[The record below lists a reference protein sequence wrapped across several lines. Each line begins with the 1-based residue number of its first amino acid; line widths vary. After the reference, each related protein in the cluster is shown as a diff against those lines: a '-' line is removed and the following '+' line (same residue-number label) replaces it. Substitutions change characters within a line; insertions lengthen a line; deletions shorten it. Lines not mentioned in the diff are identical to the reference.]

1 MDFRAVAQRATLS
14 FSLRPLLATF
24 ATLAML
30 VAPAAAQTRYVAFG
44 DSITNGFGDSVDGD
58 DAGYP
63 DRLERLLADG
73 STVLKLGFDGE
84 ATEDAFARWDQNAN
98 VISGNDVMIL
108 AFGTNDVTRVARG
121 DLSMETVFFN
131 IRQLVQR
138 ARDEGMTVI
147 HATTIPRLP
156 DARRDPN
163 NLVNDDFNQQLRD
176 LAGRNGRRLVDNN
189 QIYSTETNIFS
200 RLYYDGPIT
209 DNVGHPNAAGYDLM
223 AQSYHDVI
231 RDIDTV
237 SPVPGILSPL
247 NGEENVDP
255 FTSIS
260 VDVWDFGVGV
270 DTVTAELIVNG
281 TPTGTL
287 PSGTGNRVN
296 FNYVPPSALSGIV
309 TVALRVSDLA
319 IPAHTLDRQIARFT
333 VSGTTAL
340 QGDVDGDGRV
350 DGQDLIQLALSFGA
364 RSTNSRYDAAADL
377 NGDGIVDGQDLAVLG
392 SAFGRGQ

>member
-1 MDFRAVAQRATLS
+1 MRARVAAC
-14 FSLRPLLATF
+14 SLNLAVLG
-24 ATLAML
+24 LAVLGSGAM
-30 VAPAAAQTRYVAFG
+30 ASTAAAQTRYVAFG
-44 DSITNGFGDSVDGD
+44 DSITNGFGDSVEGD
-58 DAGYP
+58 EAGYP

-73 STVLKLGFDGE
+73 STVIKLGFDGE
-84 ATEDAFARWDQNAN
+84 ATEDAFARWDQNAAT
-98 VISGNDVMIL
+98 ISGNDVMIL
-108 AFGTNDVTRVARG
+108 AFGTNDVSRVARG

-131 IRQLVQR
+131 LSQLVQR
-138 ARDEGMTVI
+138 AQDEGMSVI

-156 DARRDPN
+156 DARRDPD

-176 LAGRNGRRLVDNN
+176 LAGRNDRLLVDNN
-189 QIYSTETNIFS
+189 EIYSTETNIFS

-231 RDIDTV
+231 RSIDTV

-247 NGEENVDP
+247 NGDEEIDP
-255 FTSIS
+255 FTTIN
-260 VDVWDFGVGV
+260 VDVWDFGVGI

-281 TPTGTL
+281 VDTGTL
-287 PSGTGNRVN
+287 PSGSGSRVS
-296 FNYVPPSALSGIV
+296 FDYSPPSPLSGIV
-309 TVALRVSDLA
+309 TVALRVSDLS
-319 IPAHTLDRQIARFT
+319 IPAHTFDRQIARFT
-333 VSGTTAL
+333 VSGTQAL
-340 QGDVDGDGRV
+340 QGDIDGDGRV

-364 RSTNSRYDAAADL
+364 RSSSARYDPAADL